1 MDTAGVSSNY
11 APKRLFV
18 YAPKRL
24 FVHGDLFFRL
34 YLMVSGHST
43 GMTVDRDI
51 VTRGSSLL
59 DSS

>member
-43 GMTVDRDI
+43 GLTVVVRAVLI
-51 VTRGSSLL
+51 ELSWWTVT
-59 DSS
+59 